1 MTSGSLA
8 PPMTPEFK
16 SEDEQATVESKD
28 AKWKIHARTAHP
40 ALISGM
46 KSLSE
51 THEQFVVAWTG
62 DILLQPS
69 SQSTPQLDSQA
80 KFQNLPSIAQRLE
93 DNDTSPTTPNG
104 KNRAAQV
111 KDEKPLMVFGGEFT
125 DEEKKELTG
134 ELKRFGQVE
143 TSRGEGGLT
152 YVPVFL
158 PPDISKGHYEGFCK
172 KSESYSRSRAD
183 VALWPLFH
191 YLLWLDSTATV
202 PAPDPSWI
210 AYSKTNQMFAQKVA
224 EIYRPGDLIIVHD
237 YHLLLA
243 PKMIREALGQ
253 VSAPGGG
260 WSASVTPSPGRGS

>member
-1 MTSGSLA
+1 MDSMIPDPDPLPPPSLPDLRAQIQRLESAHQAKGVSLSGRIIHVCHHLPVEIVKVVPGDSMTSGSLA

-16 SEDEQATVESKD
+16 SEDEHPTVESKD

-69 SQSTPQLDSQA
+69 SQTTPQLDSQA
-80 KFQNLPSIAQRLE
+80 RFQNLPSIAQRFE

-104 KNRAAQV
+104 KNRAAEI

-172 KSESYSRSRAD
+172 KSESYLESE
-183 VALWPLFH
+183 L
-191 YLLWLDSTATV
+191 
-202 PAPDPSWI
+202 
-210 AYSKTNQMFAQKVA
+210 M
-224 EIYRPGDLIIVHD
+224 
-237 YHLLLA
+237 
-243 PKMIREALGQ
+243 
-253 VSAPGGG
+253 
-260 WSASVTPSPGRGS
+260 